1 MYEMP
6 SMLSTKLTL
15 EDIMRM
21 SPDTIKK
28 LTDREKKRIV
38 RLVQIAKNSNMVF
51 KLSLHLIKHEI
62 KNLKNENRE
71 HEKEEILDLLFE
83 KMTISRLSSLKRE
96 KESFLLDVSL
106 KIKEQEIMDLKDK
119 ILDLLFD
126 EMKRSRISSTR

>member
-96 KESFLLDVSL
+96 KESFLLEVSL